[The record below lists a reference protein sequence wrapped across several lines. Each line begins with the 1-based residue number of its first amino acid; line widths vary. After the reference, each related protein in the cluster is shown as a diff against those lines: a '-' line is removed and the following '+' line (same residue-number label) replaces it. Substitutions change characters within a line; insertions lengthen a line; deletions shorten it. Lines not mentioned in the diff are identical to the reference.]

1 MTLDELEETVFDF
14 DYALR
19 YYHRYSDRELFDF
32 LKNIEKIVDNIIIRH
47 RPTKPPTD
55 YKFRWFNDML
65 AEYENT
71 MKALREALMNKD
83 YARARTLL
91 QDVVM
96 VVRRLNRNLVYLSFE
111 TPHIPT
117 AEATRELERYVGE
130 GKVAEHL
137 DEFDERVKELSYT
150 ARSILTCVFNA
161 PMREVNLRDLPV
173 RIGLTGRDAGRIV
186 SDAVDELTRKMPDVV
201 KVVPDT
207 VRGGYKIVLGR

>member
-1 MTLDELEETVFDF
+1 MTLDELEETAFDF

-71 MKALREALMNKD
+71 MKALRE
-83 YARARTLL
+83 
-91 QDVVM
+91 DVVM

-207 VRGGYKIVLGR
+207 VRGGYKIVLRR